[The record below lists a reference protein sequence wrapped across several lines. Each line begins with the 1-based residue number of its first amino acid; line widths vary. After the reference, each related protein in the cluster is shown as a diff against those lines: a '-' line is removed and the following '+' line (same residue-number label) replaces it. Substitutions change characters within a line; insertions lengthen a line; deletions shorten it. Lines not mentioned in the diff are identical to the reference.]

1 LCYESAGAENP
12 FPSQYQHN
20 LFVGLAGGSNPATGH
35 KIVRVEITH
44 QGEQTI
50 GVVSDFMTGLGRP
63 VDILQYSDGSLLVLD
78 YDLGQIY
85 QISYTG
91 N

>member
-1 LCYESAGAENP
+1 
-12 FPSQYQHN
+12 
-20 LFVGLAGGSNPATGH
+20 
-35 KIVRVEITH
+35 
-44 QGEQTI
+44 
-50 GVVSDFMTGLGRP
+50 VVSDFITGLGRP